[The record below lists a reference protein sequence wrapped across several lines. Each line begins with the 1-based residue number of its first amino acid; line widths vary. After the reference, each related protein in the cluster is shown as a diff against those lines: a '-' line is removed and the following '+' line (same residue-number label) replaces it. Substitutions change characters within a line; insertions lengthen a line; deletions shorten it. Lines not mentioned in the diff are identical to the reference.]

1 MTLLNAAQLVLL
13 GILTL
18 LIGVPA
24 ILLALL
30 LPGKAL
36 KGKLF
41 LVVSKTY
48 ARIALWFFRIQVG
61 GGGSPTSTP
70 GSRTSSCPTTRAP
83 PTLRLSPPSSPTRST
98 GLSRRSWQRSPS
110 SGRSC
115 SHAGRS
121 WSTVPHP
128 ISRRRHWRKRFR

>member
-30 LPGKAL
+30 LPGKVM

-48 ARIALWFFRIQVG
+48 ARIALWFFRIQVV
-61 GGGSPTSTP
+61 
-70 GSRTSSCPTTRAP
+70 
-83 PTLRLSPPSSPTRST
+83 
-98 GLSRRSWQRSPS
+98 
-110 SGRSC
+110 GRGV
-115 SHAGRS
+115 AQND
-121 WSTVPHP
+121 P
-128 ISRRRHWRKRFR
+128 RKR